1 MKKMALIGFFLI
13 IGALLIIYLSIDQ
26 DQRANSHFEAFYS
39 AEIDSQIESVRIAYK
54 GTGMKL
60 SDGREFVFY
69 PFTDQDLNEGNIFNY
84 TAENGDKVIKKAYSD
99 TLYLTKNDKKLAYTF
114 KKF

>member
-84 TAENGDKVIKKAYSD
+84 TAKNGDKVIKKAYSD